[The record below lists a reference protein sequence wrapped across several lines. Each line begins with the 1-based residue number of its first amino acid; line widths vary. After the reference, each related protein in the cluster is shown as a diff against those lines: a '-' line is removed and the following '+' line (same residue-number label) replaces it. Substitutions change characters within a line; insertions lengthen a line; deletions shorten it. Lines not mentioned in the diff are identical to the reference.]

1 MRSRSWHIRTKEW
14 FPPEDEVAALMA
26 QLCVLREDLYLELQ
40 GIKEDKIEPL
50 DDNGS
55 NYRDI
60 YFFRNSTRTLF
71 EINKTV
77 QCLKRK
83 PVFMKALAKQKD
95 FHNIFGEFDKAIN
108 KARNL
113 LKRLRHETAGHLDQ
127 AAFQNALTKIAP
139 DTKSLFQ
146 ASEHPKRLHYRFAL
160 EFLGA
165 IFLSGVVQEYDAK
178 TKELYEK
185 EWRMI
190 LETISGVSFKAINA
204 IDTLFGAYVEQRG
217 LMH

>member
-40 GIKEDKIEPL
+40 GIKENKIEPL

-71 EINKTV
+71 EINKAV
-77 QCLKRK
+77 QSLKRK
-83 PVFMKALAKQKD
+83 QIFMKALAKQKE
-95 FHNIFGEFDKAIN
+95 FHDAFGEFDKAIH

-139 DTKSLFQ
+139 DTQSLFQ
-146 ASEHPKRLHYRFAL
+146 ASDHPKRLHYRFAL

-165 IFLSGVVQEYDAK
+165 IFLSGVVEEYDAK

-217 LMH
+217 LMY

>member
-1 MRSRSWHIRTKEW
+1 MAYQHQRVVPT
-14 FPPEDEVAALMA
+14 EDEVSAIMA
-26 QLCVLREDLYLELQ
+26 RLYVLREDLYLELQ

-71 EINKTV
+71 EINHTV
-77 QCLKRK
+77 QHLKRK
-83 PVFMKALAKQKD
+83 PVFMKALAKQRD
-95 FHNIFGEFDKAIN
+95 FHDVFEDFDKAIN

-127 AAFQNALTKIAP
+127 AAFQKALTKIAP

-146 ASEHPKRLHYRFAL
+146 ASDHPSASITDSL
-160 EFLGA
+160 
-165 IFLSGVVQEYDAK
+165 
-178 TKELYEK
+178 
-185 EWRMI
+185 
-190 LETISGVSFKAINA
+190 
-204 IDTLFGAYVEQRG
+204 
-217 LMH
+217 